1 MGQGHK
7 PGWDDIPSLGLTLDD
22 GPPESADHRAAARL
36 RTRDLQD
43 LLMMPRGLLP
53 VKIRHANRIRMGALV
68 DISQKG
74 MGIQLNKGH
83 GLDRDMMI
91 SLQARLGKRSLA
103 VKAIVRWAAP
113 DKIGV
118 EFVDPKK
125 EDYEFLSELYAA
137 KVLGG
142 GF

>member
-1 MGQGHK
+1 MAEK
-7 PGWDDIPSLGLTLDD
+7 PSWDDIPSLGLSLDD
-22 GPPESADHRAAARL
+22 GASEPADHRAAVRL
-36 RTRDLQD
+36 PTRDLQD
-43 LLMMPRGLLP
+43 LLMMPRGPLP
-53 VKIRHANRIRMGALV
+53 VKVRYDKRIKTGALV

-74 MGIQLNKGH
+74 MGIRLQQGH
-83 GLDRDMMI
+83 GLGKDMI
-91 SLQARLGKRSLA
+91 IGLSSRLGKRSLS
-103 VKAIVRWAAP
+103 VKAIVRWSAP

-118 EFVDPKK
+118 EFINPKK

>member
-1 MGQGHK
+1 MAK
-7 PGWDDIPSLGLTLDD
+7 KKSWDDIPSLGLSLDD
-22 GPPESADHRAAARL
+22 GTSQPAEHRAAVRL
-36 RTRDLQD
+36 PTRDLQD
-43 LLMMPRGLLP
+43 LLMMQRGTLP
-53 VKIRHANRIRMGALV
+53 VRVRHKDRIRTGALV

-74 MGIQLNKGH
+74 MGIRLQDGH
-83 GLDRDMMI
+83 GLIRDMLI
-91 SLQARLGKRSLA
+91 TLSSRLGERSLSVRA
-103 VKAIVRWAAP
+103 VVRWAAP

-118 EFVDPKK
+118 EFVHPKK

>member
-1 MGQGHK
+1 MAK
-7 PGWDDIPSLGLTLDD
+7 KSSWDDIPSLGLTLDD
-22 GPPESADHRAAARL
+22 GTSEPAEHRSAVRL
-36 RTRDLQD
+36 PTRDLQD
-43 LLMMPRGLLP
+43 LLMMPRGALP
-53 VKIRHANRIRMGALV
+53 VKVRHNDRIRTGALV

-74 MGIQLNKGH
+74 MGIQLKDGH
-83 GLDRDMMI
+83 GLIRDMI
-91 SLQARLGKRSLA
+91 ITLASRLGERSLSVRA
-103 VKAIVRWAAP
+103 VVRWAAS

-118 EFVDPKK
+118 EFIDPKK